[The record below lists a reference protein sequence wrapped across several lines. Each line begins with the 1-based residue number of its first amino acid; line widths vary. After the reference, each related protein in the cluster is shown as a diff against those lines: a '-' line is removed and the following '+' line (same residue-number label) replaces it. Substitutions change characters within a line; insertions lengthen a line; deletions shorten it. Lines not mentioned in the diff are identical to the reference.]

1 VVSGGVFSYNEATAE
16 SASGSLG
23 SVIAG
28 LESSLSE
35 LGGFVASVRSSW
47 DGDEQA
53 DYSAVQAKWDS
64 AAGTVQEILS
74 AVSKS
79 LSTTTSGVRDM
90 RGQVRNALTAH

>member
-1 VVSGGVFSYNEATAE
+1 MSGGVFSYNEATAE

-28 LESSLSE
+28 LESSLSD

-47 DGDEQA
+47 DGDEQDTYA
-53 DYSAVQAKWDS
+53 GVQTRWDS
-64 AAGTVQEILS
+64 AAATVQEILS

-79 LSTTTSGVRDM
+79 LSATTSGVRDM
-90 RGQVRNALTAH
+90 RGQVRSALTAH